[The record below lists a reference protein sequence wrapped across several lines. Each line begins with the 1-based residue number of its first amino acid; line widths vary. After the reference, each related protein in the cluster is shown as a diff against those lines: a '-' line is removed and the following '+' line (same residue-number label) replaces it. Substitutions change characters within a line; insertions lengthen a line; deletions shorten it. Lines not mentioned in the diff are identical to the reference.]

1 MFVYVFKK
9 KMGLEKKNL
18 MRIKKQQHF
27 KKFTKTIET
36 MNESEQKLRKY
47 VRIRLEEKAGLR
59 KSTLNEN
66 KKSTTLKKLDSMID
80 EQFKLFESV
89 VKKKGKVN
97 EVFGL
102 NKLGINLTTSE
113 KVAAALKN
121 LDPNDKNAVD
131 KLLTTAFNILVNP
144 QYIGA
149 MDKARMMTSTPEK
162 YQLLQQYIANGG
174 GTIRVGKSGKL
185 TYISQK
191 TKDTSTK
198 SEFGSGGTMGKT
210 NMGGV

>member
-89 VKKKGKVN
+89 VKKKTVN
-97 EVFGL
+97 EVLSL
-102 NKLGINLTTSE
+102 NKLGINITTPE
-113 KVAAALKN
+113 RVAAAFKK
-121 LDPNDKNAVD
+121 LD
-131 KLLTTAFNILVNP
+131 
-144 QYIGA
+144 
-149 MDKARMMTSTPEK
+149 
-162 YQLLQQYIANGG
+162 
-174 GTIRVGKSGKL
+174 
-185 TYISQK
+185 
-191 TKDTSTK
+191 
-198 SEFGSGGTMGKT
+198 
-210 NMGGV
+210 